1 MGCVKVGCKKGTIR
15 LESFTT
21 LMKSPIPARS
31 EVRMTIQIFLLAV
44 IALSDAAGRELRQ
57 VAQLHLF
64 KGCS

>member
-31 EVRMTIQIFLLAV
+31 EARMTIHFSFIAL
-44 IALSDAAGRELRQ
+44 IALSDATGRNLRQ
-57 VAQLHLF
+57 VAQVHPF
-64 KGCS
+64 EGCS